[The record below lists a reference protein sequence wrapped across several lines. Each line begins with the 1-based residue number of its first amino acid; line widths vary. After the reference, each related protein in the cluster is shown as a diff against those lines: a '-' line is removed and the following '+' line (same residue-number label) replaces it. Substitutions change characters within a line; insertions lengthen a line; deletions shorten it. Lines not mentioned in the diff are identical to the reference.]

1 MKFRTFAVTLASTLI
16 FSTPSQAFFGSGLPS
31 DSDLEK
37 QAAADLALYPGWRVV
52 DVDSGKEMPINK
64 EWLSIHQLGQALG
77 SEKSEI
83 KQYHLDV
90 EVEFVGKK
98 PLLAK
103 IGVVDDTTY
112 LTSILQPGE
121 KTVLSSAFI
130 NVDYSD
136 SDDEF
141 FTIVETKTLDKMVAS
156 NRKAQKDMQS
166 GYYQVVDKDDLDDVM
181 EKAELSVSKNTE
193 IVKQLQGKLD
203 SVEAAIAS
211 LSERKQSLY
220 DDKKQQKQALDERQ
234 KQQSLEFKE
243 QDRVAHTQTLNDN
256 KAQFN
261 QLRDQLKAKAN
272 ELKAE
277 KKATEKALK
286 AHIKQLHNDAK
297 SEAKA
302 QINEV
307 KAKYKQQKSDASDS
321 KKESLNALKAEEK
334 SLLNAKKES
343 LDKEAYKVAR
353 EQIKADFKAR
363 KEAVNQQYKQ
373 AVDTQR
379 AQQDTE
385 IAAIELTRDEKRE
398 AIDAAT
404 YPEFTD
410 KISLLEQDLEI
421 NDQDYDASR
430 QDEKARYE
438 ELVTEFKAHEKSF
451 KEQLKQAKQDF
462 DAKFK
467 TEFAQFETESKALYQ
482 QKKTIRSS
490 KLKAQK
496 VVDQSQRFISIAKRI
511 QQA

>member
-1 MKFRTFAVTLASTLI
+1 MKFRTLAVTLASAFV
-16 FSTPSQAFFGSGLPS
+16 FSTPSYAFFGSGLPS

-37 QAAADLALYPGWRVV
+37 QATADLSLYPGWKVV

-90 EVEFVGKK
+90 EVEFVGNN

-112 LTSILQPGE
+112 LTSILQPGD
-121 KTVLSSAFI
+121 KTVLRSAFI

-141 FTIVETKTLDKMVAS
+141 FTIVETKTLDKMVS
-156 NRKAQKDMQS
+156 SHRKAQKDMQN
-166 GYYQVVDKDDLDDVM
+166 GYYQVVDKSDLDDVV
-181 EKAELSVSKNTE
+181 EKAEQSVSKHADM
-193 IVKQLQGKLD
+193 VKTLQGKLD
-203 SVEAAIAS
+203 TVEADITR
-211 LSERKQSLY
+211 LSERKQALY
-220 DDKKQQKQALDERQ
+220 DDKKQQKLALDEQQ
-234 KQQSLEFKE
+234 KQQSLDFKE
-243 QDRVAHTQTLNDN
+243 KDKVAYNQSLDEN

-261 QLRDQLKAKAN
+261 QLRDQLKAQAN
-272 ELKAE
+272 ELKSE

-297 SEAKA
+297 LEAKA

-307 KAKYKQQKSDASDS
+307 KAKYKQQKSDASDT
-321 KKESLNALKAEEK
+321 KKESLSALKAEEK

-343 LDKEAYKVAR
+343 LDKDAYKVAR

-363 KEAVNQQYKQ
+363 KESVNAQYKQ
-373 AVDTQR
+373 AVEIQR
-379 AQQDTE
+379 AQQDKE

-404 YPEFTD
+404 YSEFTD

-430 QDEKARYE
+430 QDEKARRE
-438 ELVTEFKAHEKSF
+438 ELVAEFRAHEKSF
-451 KEQLKQAKQDF
+451 NQQLKQARDDF

-496 VVDQSQRFISIAKRI
+496 VVDQSQRVISIAKRI
-511 QQA
+511 Q